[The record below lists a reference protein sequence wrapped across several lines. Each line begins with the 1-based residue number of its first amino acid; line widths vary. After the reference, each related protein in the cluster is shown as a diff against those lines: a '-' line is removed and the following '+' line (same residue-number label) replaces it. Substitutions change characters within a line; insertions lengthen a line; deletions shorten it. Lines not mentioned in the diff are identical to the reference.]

1 MFLTENVITFTVY
14 KYQNININFGQG
26 NINFVRFNS
35 CHSITLMQF
44 KIFAN
49 PNNSVSHLVFLR
61 IVHWGGRHGHNYD
74 GLYKQ
79 LNNDEES
86 NGEKYESLTQ

>member
-1 MFLTENVITFTVY
+1 
-14 KYQNININFGQG
+14 
-26 NINFVRFNS
+26 
-35 CHSITLMQF
+35 MQF
-44 KIFAN
+44 NIYYSN

-61 IVHWGGRHGHNYD
+61 IVHWGGRHGHDYD

-86 NGEKYESLTQ
+86 NGEKYESLTQQSLTNSWVPGIHLSNICVYFLTI

>member
-1 MFLTENVITFTVY
+1 
-14 KYQNININFGQG
+14 
-26 NINFVRFNS
+26 
-35 CHSITLMQF
+35 MQF
-44 KIFAN
+44 NIYYSN

-61 IVHWGGRHGHNYD
+61 IVHWGGRHGHDYD